1 MGKVKVPRKSVM
13 MDMTAMCDVGF
24 LLLTFFILTTSF
36 KPDEPITVD
45 TPTSTSKFVLPD
57 KDVIL
62 IQVTNEGKVF
72 FGIDGQP
79 RRLQILDRI
88 SQKYGI
94 QFTEKEKYEFS
105 LLSTVG
111 MPIRGLK
118 AYLQKE
124 PFERK
129 SIKQQGIPADSTGN
143 ELYDWLAFG
152 RMANPHTRIAVKG
165 DKVSNYEVM
174 KDVIGTLQ
182 AQNINRFNLVTGLE
196 AGTK

>member
-1 MGKVKVPRKSVM
+1 MAKVKVPRKNVM

-45 TPTSTSKFVLPD
+45 TPTSTSKFQMPD
-57 KDVIL
+57 TDVIL
-62 IQVTNEGKVF
+62 IQVTGDGKVY

-79 RRLQILDRI
+79 NRMDILDRF
-88 SQKYGI
+88 STKYGV
-94 QFTEKEKYEFS
+94 QFTDNEKHEFS
-105 LLSTVG
+105 LLATVG
-111 MPIRGLK
+111 LPVAALK
-118 AYLQKE
+118 PYLAKE

-129 SIKQQGIPADSTGN
+129 LIKQQGIPADSTGN
-143 ELYDWLAFG
+143 ELYDWIAFA
-152 RMANPHTRIAVKG
+152 RMTNPRARIYVKG
-165 DKVSNYEVM
+165 DRNSDYKVM
-174 KDVIGTLQ
+174 KNVIGTLQ

>member
-1 MGKVKVPRKSVM
+1 MAKVKVPRKSVH

-45 TPTSTSKFVLPD
+45 TPTSTSKFQLPD
-57 KDVIL
+57 TDIIL
-62 IQVTNEGKVF
+62 IQVDNSGKVF

-79 RRLQILDRI
+79 NRLQVLDRI

-94 QFTEKEKYEFS
+94 AFTEKEKHEFS

-111 MPIRGLK
+111 LPIAALK
-118 AYLQKE
+118 SYLDKE
-124 PFERK
+124 PYDRK
-129 SIKQQGIPADSTGN
+129 HVKQQGIPADSVGN
-143 ELYDWLAFG
+143 ELYDWLAFA
-152 RMANPHTRIAVKG
+152 RMANPRSRIAIKG
-165 DKVSNYEVM
+165 DRVANYEVM
-174 KDVIGTLQ
+174 KNVIGTLQ
-182 AQNINRFNLVTGLE
+182 AQNVNRFNLVTGLE

>member
-1 MGKVKVPRKSVM
+1 MAKVKVPRKNVM

-45 TPTSTSKFVLPD
+45 TPTSTSKFQLPD
-57 KDVIL
+57 KDIIL
-62 IQVTNEGKVF
+62 IQVNNEGKVF
-72 FGIDGQP
+72 FGIDGQFT
-79 RRLQILDRI
+79 RIQILDKI

-94 QFTEKEKYEFS
+94 TFSEKEKQEFS
-105 LLSTVG
+105 LMSTIGV
-111 MPIRGLK
+111 PIAGLK
-118 AYLQKE
+118 SFLGKE

-129 SIKQQGIPADSTGN
+129 SIKQQGIPADSVGN
-143 ELYDWLAFG
+143 ELYDWLAFA
-152 RMANPHTRIAVKG
+152 RLSNNHARIAVKG
-165 DKVSNYEVM
+165 DRVANYEVM
-174 KDVIGTLQ
+174 KNVIGTLQ

>member
-1 MGKVKVPRKSVM
+1 MAKVKVPRKNVM

-45 TPTSTSKFVLPD
+45 TPTSTSKFQLPEN
-57 KDVIL
+57 DVIL
-62 IQVTNEGKVF
+62 IQVNAEGKIF

-79 RRLQILDRI
+79 NRGAVLDKI
-88 SQKYGI
+88 SQKYGMK
-94 QFTEKEKYEFS
+94 FTEKEKYDFS
-105 LLSTVG
+105 LLSTIG
-111 MPIRGLK
+111 MPMSGIK
-118 AYLQKE
+118 AFLQKE

-129 SIKQQGIPADSTGN
+129 SIKQPGIPADSTGN
-143 ELYDWLAFG
+143 ELYDWLAFA
-152 RMANPHTRIAVKG
+152 RVTNPRARIAVKG
-165 DKVSNYEVM
+165 DRSSNYEVM
-174 KDVIGTLQ
+174 KNVIGTLQ

>member
-1 MGKVKVPRKSVM
+1 MAKVKVPRKSVK

-36 KPDEPITVD
+36 KPDEPLTVD
-45 TPTSTSKFVLPD
+45 TPTSTSKFQLPD
-57 KDVIL
+57 RDIIL
-62 IQVTNEGKVF
+62 IQVSPEGKVY

-79 RRLQILDRI
+79 NRLEILDRI
-88 SQKYGI
+88 SQKYGV
-94 QFTEKEKYEFS
+94 QFSEKQKHEFS

-111 MPIRGLK
+111 MPISGLK
-118 AYLQKE
+118 SFLDKE

-129 SIKQQGIPADSTGN
+129 SIKQQGIPSDTVRN
-143 ELYDWLAFG
+143 ELYDWLAFA
-152 RMANPHTRIAVKG
+152 RLTNPSARIAIKG
-165 DKVSNYEVM
+165 DRSSNYEVM
-174 KDVIGTLQ
+174 KNVIGTLQ

>member
-1 MGKVKVPRKSVM
+1 MAKVKVPRKSVS

-45 TPTSTSKFVLPD
+45 TPTSTSKFQLPD

-62 IQVTNEGKVF
+62 IQVNNEGGVF

-79 RRLQILDRI
+79 NRIQILEKVG
-88 SQKYGI
+88 QKYGI
-94 QFTEKEKYEFS
+94 QFTDKEKKEFS
-105 LLSTVG
+105 LISTIGLPVA
-111 MPIRGLK
+111 GLK
-118 AYLQKE
+118 SFLNKE
-124 PFERK
+124 PFDRK
-129 SIKQQGIPADSTGN
+129 SIKQQGIPADTVRN
-143 ELYDWLAFG
+143 ELYDWLAFA
-152 RMANPHTRIAVKG
+152 RLTNPHARIAVKG
-165 DKVSNYEVM
+165 DRVSNYEVM
-174 KDVIGTLQ
+174 KNVIGTLQ

>member
-1 MGKVKVPRKSVM
+1 MGKVKVPRKNVS

-45 TPTSTSKFVLPD
+45 TPTSTSKFQMPD
-57 KDVIL
+57 TDVML
-62 IQVTNEGKVF
+62 IQVTNDGKVF
-72 FGIDGQP
+72 FGVDGQP
-79 RRLQILDRI
+79 NRVAILDKF
-88 SQKYGI
+88 STKYGL
-94 QFTEKEKYEFS
+94 QFTDKEKQEFS

-111 MPIRGLK
+111 VPVAGLK
-118 AYLQKE
+118 SFLDKE

-129 SIKQQGIPADSTGN
+129 SLKVPGIPADTIKN
-143 ELYDWLAFG
+143 ELYDWVAFA
-152 RMANPHTRIAVKG
+152 RLTNPRARIYVKG
-165 DKVSNYEVM
+165 DRNSNYEVF
-174 KDVIGTLQ
+174 KNVVNTLQ